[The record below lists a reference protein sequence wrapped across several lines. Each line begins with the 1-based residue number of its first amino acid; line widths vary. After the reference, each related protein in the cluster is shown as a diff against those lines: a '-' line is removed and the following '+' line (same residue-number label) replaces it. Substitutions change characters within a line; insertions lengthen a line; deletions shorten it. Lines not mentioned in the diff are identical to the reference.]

1 MYRHHEVEDDDAIF
15 ELMANLDARGVRKTE
30 VHLSG
35 LNRDDL
41 NSMVSETLQ
50 IFPRLSMS
58 FSDTILQKTSG
69 NPFFAREYMKSLVDS
84 RMLKYSLRQ
93 RRWIWDGDEI
103 SSDSTTD
110 NNVLRLLS
118 NKMCSLPESTQKA
131 LKIASC
137 FGIKVDESIVT
148 YLGSDARHSGLTG
161 SLDVAIEEGYMQRVS
176 THFVFMHD
184 KQREAAYS
192 LIADEERDQV
202 SFRICRSMSLIL
214 SQTNSLF
221 IVAAVSL

>member
-1 MYRHHEVEDDDAIF
+1 MITIISIGMYRHNEVEQDDAIF
-15 ELMANLDARGVRKTE
+15 DLMSNLDAHGVRKTQ

-50 IFPRLSMS
+50 IFPRLTMS
-58 FSDTILQKTSG
+58 FSDTILLKTAG
-69 NPFFAREYMKSLVDS
+69 NPLFAREYMKSLVDS

-118 NKMCSLPESTQKA
+118 NKMSSLPESTQKA

-137 FGIKVDESIVT
+137 FGSKVDESIIT
-148 YLGSDARHSGLTG
+148 YLGSDARHSGITG
-161 SLDVAIEEGYMQRVS
+161 SLDVAIEEGCIQRDDNG
-176 THFVFMHD
+176 HFVWTHD
-184 KQREAAYS
+184 KMREAAYS
-192 LIADEERDQV
+192 LIADEEKEQV
-202 SFRICRSMSLIL
+202 SFGICRSMSYKKRF
-214 SQTNSLF
+214 SLK
-221 IVAAVSL
+221 

>member
-1 MYRHHEVEDDDAIF
+1 MSDKPAVCSSLVSWSFLSHSSSIRVYAESYQTLLISMITIISIGMYRHHEVEDDDAIL

-93 RRWIWDGDEI
+93 RRWIWDGDKI

-118 NKMCSLPESTQKA
+118 NKMCLLPER
-131 LKIASC
+131 L
-137 FGIKVDESIVT
+137 
-148 YLGSDARHSGLTG
+148 
-161 SLDVAIEEGYMQRVS
+161 VAN
-176 THFVFMHD
+176 VF
-184 KQREAAYS
+184 
-192 LIADEERDQV
+192 
-202 SFRICRSMSLIL
+202 
-214 SQTNSLF
+214 
-221 IVAAVSL
+221 